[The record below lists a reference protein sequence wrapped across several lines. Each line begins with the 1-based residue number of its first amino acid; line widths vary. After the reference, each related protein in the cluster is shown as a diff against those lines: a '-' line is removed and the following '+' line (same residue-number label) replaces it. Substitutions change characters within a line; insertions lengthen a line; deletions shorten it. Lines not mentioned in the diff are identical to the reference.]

1 MILPSEATGTA
12 APWSR
17 DHLRLHRLLKRHPA
31 LLPSGARL
39 LLAVSGGQDSMALT
53 GLLRD
58 LRRLHGWQLLLWHG
72 DHGWRQEAPAQAMA
86 LAAWAGAQQ
95 LPLLRER
102 AEAGEAESESLARDW
117 RYRRLGAAAL
127 THSCSRVLTG
137 HTATDRAETMLL
149 NLARGSHRRGL
160 ASLRVSRPLHPASAS
175 EPSPPQLVRPLLIF
189 DRDDTARICRQAGLP
204 VWEDSSNQDRRFAR
218 NRLRA
223 EVLPVLEALHPGA
236 VRRISAQA
244 ERLGEEQAQEEEL
257 LELALTGIGS
267 GDEGP
272 GPGLAR
278 QALLA
283 LSGANQSRLLQHW
296 LQANSGR
303 TLAAEPL
310 AALLARLP
318 LARGNGTL
326 DLGGGWRIRWDRR
339 TLRLLHP
346 DQAHG

>member
-17 DHLRLHRLLKRHPA
+17 DHLRLHRLLTRHPA

-58 LRRLHGWQLLLWHG
+58 LRRLHGWELLLWHG

-95 LPLLRER
+95 LPMLRER
-102 AEAGEAESESLARDW
+102 AQADLAAGESLGRDW
-117 RYRRLGAAAL
+117 RYRRLEAAAL
-127 THSCSRVLTG
+127 AHGCSHVLTG

-160 ASLRVSRPLHPASAS
+160 ASLPASRPLRQGGAA

-189 DRDDTARICRQAGLP
+189 DRSDTARICRQAGLP

-236 VRRISAQA
+236 TRRISAQA
-244 ERLGEEQAQEEEL
+244 GRLGEEQAQEDEL
-257 LELALTGIGS
+257 LELALAGIGS
-267 GDEGP
+267 GDGGP

-278 QALLA
+278 KGLLA
-283 LSGANQSRLLQHW
+283 LSNANQRRLLQHW

-318 LARGNGTL
+318 LDRGNGTL
-326 DLGGGWRIRWDRR
+326 DLGEGWRIRWDRR